1 MYRRIWLTL
10 VLIVASSGVL
20 AEGCVSGVAIVGTRH
35 GDNSAIGEVAFVKT
49 YPSIE
54 ACNESMTAAAKNPF
68 SFPAPDGSAPFAS
81 FTFVCKLP
89 PDCSPPDAGQ
99 VQPFHKVLIWA
110 K

>member
-1 MYRRIWLTL
+1 MYRRICLSL
-10 VLIVASSGVL
+10 ALIVTSSGVL
-20 AEGCVSGVAIVGTRH
+20 AEGCVSGVAVVGSRH
-35 GDNSAIGEVAFVKT
+35 GDNSAIGEVAFIKT
-49 YPSIE
+49 YSSIE
-54 ACNESMTAAAKNPF
+54 ACNESMTATSKNPL

>member
-1 MYRRIWLTL
+1 MYQQICLSLT
-10 VLIVASSGVL
+10 LIVASSGVL
-20 AEGCVSGVAIVGTRH
+20 ADGCVSGIAVVGTRH
-35 GDNSAIGEVAFVKT
+35 GDNSATGEVGFVKT

-54 ACNESMTAAAKNPF
+54 ACNQSMAVASRNPL
-68 SFPAPDGSAPFAS
+68 SFPAPDRSASFSS

-89 PDCSPPDAGQ
+89 PDCSPPDAGH